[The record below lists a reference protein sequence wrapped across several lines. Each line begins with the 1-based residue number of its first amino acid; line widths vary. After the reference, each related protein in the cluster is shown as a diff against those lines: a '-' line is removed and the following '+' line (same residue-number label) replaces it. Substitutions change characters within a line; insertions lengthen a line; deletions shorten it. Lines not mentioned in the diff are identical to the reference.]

1 MVHILGM
8 QHCFHVIQLV
18 LDVNKVCAPKLPTV
32 LNNIVIIRVTSPHIL
47 SETDDLAPV
56 RLLLY
61 LTVLA

>member
-18 LDVNKVCAPKLPTV
+18 LDVNKVCAPKLPEQHCDNPGDEPTY
-32 LNNIVIIRVTSPHIL
+32 SH